1 MEKKPMTNMYE
12 FLSVNNNNN
21 NTNNNNNISNTN
33 NVEKPKIEL
42 FPNTSNTTNTSNTEQ
57 RKSSGDYTS
66 LSGFLNTPILLH
78 DNNSKIKNTTKIV
91 KGDFY
96 KDPELISK
104 NCELFEPET
113 PLIYTE
119 SEVIFNDHQKYK
131 GILVIT
137 EFRLI
142 FEFFDKEKK
151 KSIKLPKDYLKFP
164 IFSISKIEKNLN
176 TKNYNYNT
184 YFI

>member
-21 NTNNNNNISNTN
+21 NNSNNNNITNTN

-57 RKSSGDYTS
+57 RKSSGDFTS

-78 DNNSKIKNTTKIV
+78 DNNSKIKDTTKIV

-96 KDPELISK
+96 KEELNVSLWK
-104 NCELFEPET
+104 AQQLF
-113 PLIYTE
+113 
-119 SEVIFNDHQKYK
+119 VD
-131 GILVIT
+131 
-137 EFRLI
+137 
-142 FEFFDKEKK
+142 
-151 KSIKLPKDYLKFP
+151 
-164 IFSISKIEKNLN
+164 
-176 TKNYNYNT
+176 
-184 YFI
+184 